1 MREATWGMDSQISIS
16 DSLARLKDIAPAG
29 YAMALHVRFT
39 TPTYLFQTY
48 PKEWIDFY
56 SQNGLVMRDPTVA
69 WGFENTGMIRWADLV
84 AIDEAGVIKM
94 AAERGIR
101 HGFTYATDKNT
112 SRSMT
117 SFAQGERDFT
127 DAEIAEISGLVDRLH
142 DMTASGVSLTPG
154 TRELLRQMSI
164 SFTHP

>member
-1 MREATWGMDSQISIS
+1 MRVANDGPDSQTAIS
-16 DSLARLKDIAPAG
+16 DALARLKAIAPAG
-29 YAMALHVRFT
+29 YAMALHVRYT

-48 PKEWIDFY
+48 PKDWIDFY

-84 AIDEAGVIKM
+84 PIDEAGVIGM

-101 HGFTYATDKNT
+101 HGFTYATDSNA

-127 DAEIAEISGLVDRLH
+127 NSEIAEISGLVDELH
-142 DMTASGVSLTPG
+142 DMTASGVTLTPG
-154 TRELLRQMSI
+154 TREQLRQMSI